1 MAYTPTTWETGDTI
15 TATALNKL
23 EAGVSDMSS
32 GYTPYTWQTG
42 DTITAARLNALEQGV
57 AAGGGGSSDF
67 STATVTSINNTAEY
81 IRCIIPCTID
91 YPEEGYYSSNGEAF
105 FEVGTMTTTAIL
117 YKGVCNI
124 YLPTAGRPVAI
135 SGDIEDDGDNY
146 YIITGDCT
154 ITIS

>member
-1 MAYTPTTWETGDTI
+1 MAYTPTAWETGDTI
-15 TATALNKL
+15 TAIALNKL

-67 STATVTSINNTAEY
+67 STATVTSINNTAMDA
-81 IRCIIPCTID
+81 RCVIPYAFD
-91 YPEEGYYSSNGEAF
+91 DLEEGWANGEQF
-105 FEVGTMTTTAIL
+105 FEIGTMTTTAIL
-117 YKGVCNI
+117 YKGMCAI
-124 YLPTAGRPVAI
+124 YLPSEGNTIAI
-135 SGDIEDDGDNY
+135 SGNIEDDGDDY